1 LATCGPIVQSVHP
14 GISPDFGGAG
24 GFACRLLHPNASE
37 HDIFLGSLQRPVRIT
52 KKKEYR
58 MASVMSSP
66 AENRVRISATKL
78 LINNQ
83 WVPSAS
89 GKTFPTINPSTGEEI
104 CQIAEADAADVEKA
118 VKAARAAFN
127 RGAWRKMAASERGRL
142 LNRLADLMEQNADE
156 LARLE
161 SLDNGKPFSIALAV
175 DVPASISCYRYFA
188 GWADKIHGK
197 TIPIDGDYFC
207 YTRHEPVGVVGQII
221 PWNFPMLMQAWKLA
235 PALAAGNTVVMKP
248 AEQTPLSAL
257 RVGELIVEAGFPE
270 GVVNMLPG
278 YGPTAGAA
286 IANHMDVDKVA
297 FTGSTEVGHL
307 IMRAAADSNLKRVTL
322 ELGGKSPNIVFAD
335 TDLDEAVE
343 GAHFGLF
350 FNHGQCCCAGSRVFV
365 EEKIY
370 DKFVEKS
377 GVRATNRTVGDP
389 FDPKTEQG
397 PQVDEAQFEK
407 VLSYID
413 SGRSEGAKLVCG
425 GERVGDKGYFIQ
437 PTVFADVQDDM
448 KIAKEEIFG
457 PVMSI
462 IPFKSV
468 DEVVERANRT
478 EYGLAA
484 AVWTRDIKKAH
495 SIADNVRAG
504 TVWVNC
510 YNVLDPRSPFGGFKQ
525 SGIGRE
531 LGEYGLQQYTEVK
544 SVIIKR

>member
-1 LATCGPIVQSVHP
+1 
-14 GISPDFGGAG
+14 
-24 GFACRLLHPNASE
+24 
-37 HDIFLGSLQRPVRIT
+37 
-52 KKKEYR
+52 
-58 MASVMSSP
+58 MASVLSAP
-66 AENRVRISATKL
+66 VKNRVAVSATKL
-78 LINNQ
+78 LINNR
-83 WVPSAS
+83 WVSSVS
-89 GKTFPTINPSTGEEI
+89 GKTFATIDPSTGEEI
-104 CQIAEADAADVEKA
+104 CQIAEADAADVNKA
-118 VKAARAAFN
+118 VAAARAAFEHS
-127 RGAWRKMAASERGRL
+127 AWRTMMASERGRL
-142 LNRLADLMEQNADE
+142 LNRLADLIEKHGDE
-156 LARLE
+156 LAALE
-161 SLDNGKPFSIALAV
+161 SLDNGKPVSVAKAV
-175 DVPASISCYRYFA
+175 DVAATVSCYRYFA
-188 GWADKIHGK
+188 GWADKVQGK

-207 YTRHEPVGVVGQII
+207 YTRLEPVGVVGQII

-235 PALAAGNTVVMKP
+235 PALATGNTVVMKP

-257 RVGELIVEAGFPE
+257 RIGELIVEAGYPE

-286 IANHMDVDKVA
+286 IARHMDVDKVA

-307 IMRAAADSNLKRVTL
+307 IMEAAAQTNLKRVTL

-335 TDLDEAVE
+335 TDLDDAVE

-370 DKFVEKS
+370 DRFVEKS
-377 GVRATNRTVGDP
+377 GARAKKRTVGDP

-397 PQVDEAQFEK
+397 PQVDQAQFDK
-407 VLSYID
+407 VMGYID

-425 GERVGDKGYFIQ
+425 GDRVGDRGYFIQ
-437 PTVFADVQDDM
+437 PTVFADVNDDM
-448 KIAKEEIFG
+448 KIAREEIFG
-457 PVMSI
+457 PVMSV

-468 DEVVERANRT
+468 DEVVSRANRT
-478 EYGLAA
+478 TYGLAA

-495 SIADNVRAG
+495 AIANSVRAG

-510 YNVLDPRSPFGGFKQ
+510 YNVLDTRAPFGGFKQ

-544 SVIIKR
+544 TVTVKL